1 MHSLKSKQ
9 SEQKVLSGSG
19 LINNLIDNLGV
30 EVHLPGGY
38 QFCVNFS
45 V

>member
-1 MHSLKSKQ
+1 MHSLKSK
-9 SEQKVLSGSG
+9 EEVLSGSG

-38 QFCVNFS
+38 KFCVNYLSF
-45 V
+45 